1 MMKPV
6 NVVACQNTLGEGPLW
21 NGQEQSIYWVDI
33 DEKKIQRYFPGTQ
46 KYEVFDL
53 PIKICLMAFRS
64 KGGMIMGAENGI
76 YFWDPNSQKLDFI
89 THPESGK
96 TEARFNDGKVD
107 RKGRLWAGTMT
118 FQGATSSLYRLDKN
132 LSVHQMET
140 GVTISNGVGWSPDN
154 KTMYFVD
161 SLRYVVYAYDFDLET
176 GALSN
181 RRAFVQMSESFG
193 IPDGLTVDSE
203 GCVWVAI
210 YNGWKV
216 MRYDPA
222 GKVVDEIAF
231 PVSKPSSCMFGGK
244 NLDELYVTSISDGL
258 TAEDKLKQPMAG
270 DLFMIKTSVRGLPE
284 PDFAG

>member
-1 MMKPV
+1 MEPI
-6 NVVACQNTLGEGPLW
+6 NVVAAQNTLGEGPLW
-21 NGQEQSIYWVDI
+21 NAKEQAIYWVDI
-33 DEKKIQRYFPGTQ
+33 EEKKIQRYYPDTKKFEIFSMP
-46 KYEVFDL
+46 VR
-53 PIKICLMAFRS
+53 ICLMAFRS
-64 KGGMIMGAENGI
+64 KGGMILGAENGL
-76 YFWDPNSQKLDFI
+76 YFWDPVSQKLDFI

-118 FQGATSSLYRLDKN
+118 LQGATSSLYRLDQD
-132 LSVHQMET
+132 LSVQQMET

-161 SLRYVVYAYDFDLET
+161 SIRYAVYAYDFNFET
-176 GALSN
+176 GDLTN
-181 RRAFVQMSESFG
+181 RRVFVQMSESFG

-203 GCVWVAI
+203 GYVWVAI

-216 MRYDPA
+216 MRYDPS
-222 GKVVDEIAF
+222 GKVADEIAF

-244 NLDELYVTSISDGL
+244 DLDELYVTTISDGL
-258 TAEDKLKQPMAG
+258 SAEDKLKQPMAG
-270 DLFMIKTSVRGLPE
+270 DLFMIKTTVKGLPE

>member
-1 MMKPV
+1 M
-6 NVVACQNTLGEGPLW
+6 Q
-21 NGQEQSIYWVDI
+21 
-33 DEKKIQRYFPGTQ
+33 KKIQRFFPETK
-46 KYEVFDL
+46 KYEVFDM

-64 KGGMIMGAENGI
+64 KGGMILGAEDGI
-76 YFWDPNSQKLDFI
+76 YFWDPGSKKLDFI
-89 THPESGK
+89 THPEKGK

-118 FQGATSSLYRLDKN
+118 FQGASSSLYRMDAD

-154 KTMYFVD
+154 KIMYFVD
-161 SLRYVVYAYDFDLET
+161 SIRYVVYAYDFDFEK
-176 GALSN
+176 GSLSN
-181 RRAFVQMSESFG
+181 RRVFVQMAESFG

-210 YNGWKV
+210 YGGWKV

-222 GKVVDEIAF
+222 GKVAAEIPF

-244 NLDELYVTSISDGL
+244 ESGRAVCDDHFGW
-258 TAEDKLKQPMAG
+258 AD
-270 DLFMIKTSVRGLPE
+270 RGR
-284 PDFAG
+284 